1 MNTKMMIALSALSVL
16 MASCSRQNKEAENVV
31 KVKTMRVSSTSSDNV
46 ELYSGT
52 IEENSGISLSFP
64 VGGTVKQISI
74 TEGQNIGAGSLVAVL
89 EGTTLGNLLAASTAT
104 VGQARAALA
113 QAEKSAAQA
122 LDAYNRMKQLHDN
135 GSLPDI
141 KWVEVQTQYR
151 QAQDAV
157 GQARAAVESA
167 KAQKEISLKNLRDTR
182 LYAPAA
188 GYISKKLT
196 EAGQNIAPGQPV
208 AMLVDIRRVKV
219 RINVPEDD
227 LSHIRLGQTLR
238 FRVSAS
244 GNKTFAARVTEKGV
258 VADPVTRSYEVKAV
272 ADNSGRELLPG
283 MVCDVWT
290 EQAAPQTVITLP
302 ANIVQIDFNNRPFV
316 WTVVGGTARKTPV
329 TLGELAKR
337 GIEQSEENL
346 RLNHDYYQAGTITMN
361 DLLDAQQ
368 QYQQCRDRYTDAYA
382 ALQTKILEYRQSVGQ

>member
-1 MNTKMMIALSALSVL
+1 MMIALSALSVL

-31 KVKTMRVSSTSSDNV
+31 KVKTMRVSSTSPDNV

-89 EGTTLGNLLAASTAT
+89 DGTTSGNLLAASTAT

-141 KWVEVQTQYR
+141 RWVEVQTQYR

-182 LYAPAA
+182 LYAPAT

-290 EQAAPQTVITLP
+290 EQAAPQTVISLP

-346 RLNHDYYQAGTITMN
+346 RLNHDYYRAGTVTMN